1 MIFLII
7 TTIIIIAMFIYT
19 LALMLKENSYIYL
32 LIIEFVGIII
42 DFISILIGKSPSMF
56 VYTIIYCL
64 SIVVPLTILI
74 LENNSSYIGEFS
86 LLFNNKNIDKQKILK
101 IIEKKPQSYVA
112 HQKLA
117 EYYKENQEYEKA
129 ENEYYRLVNLKPK
142 EYSNYCS
149 LAQMLEKN
157 NKNEEAIEILQQ
169 VLTLKPDYYEGSMLL
184 GNILYDNEKFKDAI
198 IVYNEALK
206 YNPKEYYIYY
216 YMGMTYTRLNDFN
229 NAKECYKKAATIN
242 SIEDISNLSIG
253 QIYLIF
259 EEYDKAEEYFYKTL
273 DSDDEE
279 VLANSY
285 YYLAKI
291 RLIQQNEEQAIQY
304 ANLAIE
310 YNPKIIKRMQQDD
323 IFVTILGKVRTTEEK
338 NIKTK
343 ITKKDLAT
351 IEYLGKTY
359 NVVERLTNNF
369 TKDANNKEQEKE
381 IN

>member
-1 MIFLII
+1 MVLLII

-32 LIIEFVGIII
+32 LIVEFVGIII
-42 DFISILIGKSPSMF
+42 DFICILIGKSPSMY

-64 SIVVPLTILI
+64 SVVIPLTILL
-74 LENNSSYIGEFS
+74 LENNNSYIGEFS

-101 IIEKKPQSYVA
+101 IIEKKPQSYIA

-117 EYYKENQEYEKA
+117 EYYKENKEYEKA

-142 EYSNYCS
+142 EYSNYCI

-169 VLTLKPDYYEGSMLL
+169 VLTMKPDYYEGSLLL

-259 EEYDKAEEYFYKTL
+259 EEYDKAEEFFYKTIN
-273 DSDDEE
+273 SDDEE

-323 IFVTILGKVRTTEEK
+323 IFITILGKIKTAEDK
-338 NIKTK
+338 NVKTK
-343 ITKKDLAT
+343 INKKELDT

-369 TKDANNKEQEKE
+369 TRDVNNKEKE
-381 IN
+381 ID

>member
-1 MIFLII
+1 MVFLII

-32 LIIEFVGIII
+32 LIVEFVGIII
-42 DFISILIGKSPSMF
+42 DFICILIGKSPSMY

-64 SIVVPLTILI
+64 SVVIPLTILL
-74 LENNSSYIGEFS
+74 LENNNSYIGEFS

-101 IIEKKPQSYVA
+101 IIEKKPQSYIA

-117 EYYKENQEYEKA
+117 EYYKENKEYEKA

-142 EYSNYCS
+142 EYSNYCI

-169 VLTLKPDYYEGSMLL
+169 VLTMKPDYYEGSLLL

-259 EEYDKAEEYFYKTL
+259 EEYDKAEEYFYKTIN
-273 DSDDEE
+273 SDDEE

-323 IFVTILGKVRTTEEK
+323 IFITILGKIKTAEDK
-338 NIKTK
+338 NVKTK
-343 ITKKDLAT
+343 INKKELDT

-359 NVVERLTNNF
+359 TVVERLTNNF
-369 TKDANNKEQEKE
+369 TRDVNNKEKE
-381 IN
+381 ID